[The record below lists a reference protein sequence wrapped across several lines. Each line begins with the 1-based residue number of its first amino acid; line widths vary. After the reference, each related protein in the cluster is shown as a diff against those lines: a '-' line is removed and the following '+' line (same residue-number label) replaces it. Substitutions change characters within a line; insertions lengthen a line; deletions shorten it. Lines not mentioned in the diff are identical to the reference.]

1 MTENN
6 CETAKTAHTCL
17 LKLREIEGLTLQGLN
32 SDGLHEKHEALQN
45 IKDTIGEVFEF
56 PLDEVVGWVE
66 KVLKDLE

>member
-1 MTENN
+1 MTESKN
-6 CETAKTAHTCL
+6 EKAKMAHMCL
-17 LKLREIEGLTLQGLN
+17 LKLREIEGLTIQGLD
-32 SDGLHEKHEALQN
+32 SEGLHEKHEALQN